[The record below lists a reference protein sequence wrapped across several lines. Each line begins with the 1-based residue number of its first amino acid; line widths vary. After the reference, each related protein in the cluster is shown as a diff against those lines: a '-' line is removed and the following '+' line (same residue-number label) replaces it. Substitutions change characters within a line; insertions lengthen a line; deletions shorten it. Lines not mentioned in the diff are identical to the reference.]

1 MEMRAGTGQR
11 RCRLGAQGLVL
22 ACTVVPCAAQVGPLT
37 YQNLFFNQAGAA
49 RNGDYLA
56 ADAGFVYTNNA
67 TLSNGGR
74 GDTLA
79 EIGLV
84 GNTAHQG
91 PRLDYHLDT
100 DIAGVKYL
108 HGSYPLEP
116 TGYLD
121 GGAELKLVRGT
132 GEFSWTG
139 RETYSQLVIDP
150 YLPANPDNLENI
162 NTISTGPRFI
172 LRPTLRTTVTL
183 DGLYAYVYTHSI
195 SPRYVNI
202 DNHRYGGS
210 LKIER
215 AFSSASSLYLR
226 GDYEKVFFN
235 DHAINN
241 DFWVADETLGY
252 KIQSDRT
259 VLDISGG
266 YTELRQLNVLVP
278 VVTVIGIEL
287 RPVTRKFSTPTWAFS
302 FSRLLTPTQRLA
314 IFASRHVLDAAN
326 LLQAGLGEA
335 VPPVST
341 PQTAIGAPL
350 INRVIG
356 ADWRVEGPRTSLNIG
371 LLDTRQTYEFATAS
385 AQNRTLKDASAMV
398 TRRLGPALDWDIGV
412 HFERQGLTGARA
424 VNGTTEIT
432 SLHWRLGGRFGLRF
446 LYAHSTFY
454 GINDNQVAVLATY
467 MLLGGG
473 KGAAPAENAVPALS
487 PYGLKPLSPLSTMP
501 PLH

>member
-11 RCRLGAQGLVL
+11 RYRLGAVGLVL
-22 ACTVVPCAAQVGPLT
+22 ASATLPCAAQVGPLT
-37 YQNLFFNQAGAA
+37 YQNLFFNQGSNAQT
-49 RNGDYLA
+49 GDYLA
-56 ADAGFVYTNNA
+56 ATAGFVYTNNA
-67 TLSNGGR
+67 SFSNNGA

-84 GNTAHQG
+84 GNTANQG
-91 PRLDYHLDT
+91 PRLDYHLDA

-108 HGSYPLEP
+108 HDTYPLEP

-121 GGAELKLVRGT
+121 AGAELKILP

-139 RETYSQLVIDP
+139 RETYSQLVINQ

-172 LRPTLRTTVTL
+172 LRPTLRTTVIL
-183 DGLYAYVYTHSI
+183 DGLYSYVYTHSI
-195 SPRYVNI
+195 SPFYVNI

-215 AFSSASSLYLR
+215 AFTSASSLYLK

-235 DHAINN
+235 DQAINN
-241 DFWVADETLGY
+241 NFWVVDETLGY

-278 VVTVIGIEL
+278 VETVIGTLE
-287 RPVTRKFSTPTWAFS
+287 RPVTRSFSTPTWSFS
-302 FSRLLTPTQRLA
+302 LSRLLTPAQRLA
-314 IFASRHVLDAAN
+314 IFASQQVLDAAN
-326 LLQAGLGEA
+326 LLQSDLSEA
-335 VPPVST
+335 VPAVAT

-350 INRVIG
+350 TNRVFG
-356 ADWRVEGPRTSLNIG
+356 VDWRLQGPRTSLDIG
-371 LLDTRQTYEFATAS
+371 LLDTRQRYEFAS
-385 AQNRTLKDASAMV
+385 AADENRDLKDASAILA
-398 TRRLGPALDWDIGV
+398 RQLGPTLNWDIGV
-412 HFERQGLTGARA
+412 HFERQDLTGARA
-424 VNGTTEIT
+424 VNATTEIT
-432 SLHWRLGGRFGLRF
+432 SLRWRIGGRFGLRF

-454 GINDNQVAVLATY
+454 GINDNQVAVLASYT
-467 MLLGGG
+467 LLGGG
-473 KGAAPAENAVPALS
+473 GAAAPSHNAVPPLS
-487 PYGLKPLSPLSTMP
+487 PYGLQPVSPLSTLP
-501 PLH
+501 PPH